1 MHFLTVSIFPCLL
14 RTQEELDAFQ
24 MPGLSLAAGRAQGR
38 GRQDSGERGRGR
50 SGGRGVTPDRQPGP
64 GSVGR
69 AGPGAVG
76 RASSG
81 ADSGGSVAELGQEV
95 EQLGVSE
102 GPASSSSHD
111 GNGHNGNGASLGRG
125 QTMAV
130 MRGIQERRETT
141 MLRTRPDELEKKQG
155 TQGTSV
161 NLSANFF
168 RLISKPE
175 WRLYKVNGFLVPI
188 LVIK

>member
-1 MHFLTVSIFPCLL
+1 
-14 RTQEELDAFQ
+14 
-24 MPGLSLAAGRAQGR
+24 
-38 GRQDSGERGRGR
+38 
-50 SGGRGVTPDRQPGP
+50 
-64 GSVGR
+64 
-69 AGPGAVG
+69 
-76 RASSG
+76 
-81 ADSGGSVAELGQEV
+81 
-95 EQLGVSE
+95 
-102 GPASSSSHD
+102 
-111 GNGHNGNGASLGRG
+111 
-125 QTMAV
+125 MAV